1 MRWIDIIT
9 LRSSTTSLESLNNE
23 VLLSIINNKRKKS
36 LKGSKIYRRY
46 AIDSDLSIHLLWDS
60 ANVEQK
66 GNPLSQHLILFLKQ
80 YGLVNHSIWVE
91 QDRQNITDNSGRG
104 ALK

>member
-9 LRSSTTSLESLNNE
+9 LRSSATSLESLDNE

-36 LKGSKIYRRY
+36 LKSSKIYRRH
-46 AIDSDLSIHLLWDS
+46 AMDSDLSIHLFWDS

-66 GNPLSQHLILFLKQ
+66 ANPLSQHLILFLKQ

-91 QDRQNITDNSGRG
+91 EDR
-104 ALK
+104 